1 MINHKGDVK
10 NMHTVIVGGGF
21 AGVKA
26 ALEISK
32 RNIGKVTLISDE
44 DHFLHHA
51 TLYATATGRS
61 MAESV
66 VPLNVLFAGNKN
78 VTVIQ
83 DRIKSLDIDRK
94 IVVGDHKSYEYD
106 KLVLAMGSVTTFFG
120 IDGVAKNAFGIK
132 TLDEVKEF
140 NTHIKDEII
149 RDRRLDKNYVI
160 VGAGATGIELAGAL
174 HEYLEHLSI
183 VHQVHR
189 PSIKITIVEAAP
201 RILPRLSPTAS
212 RVVSKRL
219 KQMGIKVLLNHKVEA
234 LNKDFIT
241 IDGKKVPTET
251 AIWTSGVANNP
262 FFKEHEDF
270 FKLAPNG
277 RVEVNQYLE
286 ANRDIFV
293 LGDNNTVKFSGM
305 AWPALDQ
312 AVFIAKHL
320 SRLKAKQPASA
331 FRPVQPPS
339 GIPVGSNWAYVEW
352 HGIYA
357 AGLTGHLI
365 RRQMELRGYKQLLPR
380 AAAVAA
386 WRAHDIPEIDA

>member
-1 MINHKGDVK
+1 
-10 NMHTVIVGGGF
+10 MHTVIVGGGF

-51 TLYATATGRS
+51 TLYATATGRN

-66 VPLNVLFAGNKN
+66 VPLNEMFAGNKN
-78 VTVIQ
+78 VTVVQ
-83 DRIKSLDIDRK
+83 DRIKSLDIDRRM
-94 IVVGDHKSYEYD
+94 VVGDKKSYDYD
-106 KLVLAMGSVTTFFG
+106 KLILAIGSVTTFFG
-120 IDGVAKNAFGIK
+120 ISGVAKNAFGIK

-140 NTHIKDEII
+140 NGHIKSEII
-149 RDRRLDKNYVI
+149 KNRRLDKNYVI
-160 VGAGATGIELAGAL
+160 IGAGATGIELAGAL
-174 HEYLEHLSI
+174 HEYLEHLST

-189 PSIKITIVEAAP
+189 PNIKITIVEAAP
-201 RILPRLSPTAS
+201 RILPRLSKSAS

-219 KQMGIKVLLNHKVEA
+219 KDMGIKILVNHKVEA
-234 LNKDFIT
+234 LSKDYIT
-241 IDGKKVPTET
+241 IQGKKVPTET

-262 FFKEHEDF
+262 FFAEHADLF
-270 FKLAPNG
+270 QLAPNG

-293 LGDNNTVKFSGM
+293 LGDNNTVKYSGM

-312 AVFIAKHL
+312 ATFVAKHL
-320 SRLKAKQPASA
+320 ARVKTKQPTPP
-331 FRPVQPPS
+331 FKPIQPPS
-339 GIPVGSNWAYVEW
+339 GIPVGSHWAYVEW
-352 HGIYA
+352 RGVYA

-365 RRQMELRGYKQLLPR
+365 RRKMELHGYKQLLPKN
-380 AAAVAA
+380 AAIAA

>member
-1 MINHKGDVK
+1 
-10 NMHTVIVGGGF
+10 MHTVIVGGGF

-51 TLYATATGRS
+51 TLYATATGRN

-66 VPLNVLFAGNKN
+66 VPLNEMFAGDKN
-78 VTVIQ
+78 VTVVQ

-94 IVVGDHKSYEYD
+94 MVVGNNKSYEYD
-106 KLVLAMGSVTTFFG
+106 KLILAMGSVTTFFG
-120 IDGVAKNAFGIK
+120 ISGVAKNAFGIK

-140 NTHIKDEII
+140 NGHIKSEII
-149 RDRRLDKNYVI
+149 KNRRLDKNYVI
-160 VGAGATGIELAGAL
+160 IGAGATGIELAGAL
-174 HEYLEHLSI
+174 HEYLEHLST

-189 PSIKITIVEAAP
+189 PNIKITIVEAAP
-201 RILPRLSPTAS
+201 RILPRLSKSAS

-219 KQMGIKVLLNHKVEA
+219 KDMGIKILVNHKVEA
-234 LNKDFIT
+234 LNKDYIT
-241 IDGKKVPTET
+241 IQGKKVPTET

-262 FFKEHEDF
+262 FFAEHADLF
-270 FKLAPNG
+270 QLAPNG

-293 LGDNNTVKFSGM
+293 LGDNNTVKYSGM
-305 AWPALDQ
+305 AWPALNQ
-312 AVFIAKHL
+312 ATFVAKHL
-320 SRLKAKQPASA
+320 ARIRAKQPTPP
-331 FRPVQPPS
+331 FKPTQPPS
-339 GIPVGSNWAYVEW
+339 GIPVGSNWAYIEW
-352 HGIYA
+352 RGMYA

-365 RRQMELRGYKQLLPR
+365 RRKMELHGYKQLLPKSI
-380 AAAVAA
+380 AIAA